1 MASEIKVDTISEN
14 TSANG
19 VTIDGVLIKDGQV
32 DGVDVSTLSVDTDTN
47 GLVLISNTNASTAT
61 DITFDNVFT
70 STYQNYK
77 MILSNFKCDSG
88 GDMRLT
94 FRNGGSSGADITSK
108 HDSRYWYISSSSGW
122 TQGTASANANYVV
135 LSNGTGSASSYGFNI
150 ELWNPQVSTL
160 ATTGFMTGSWKDGGH
175 LQAGMALD
183 SLEEVTGLKLFASSG
198 TVSGDIYLYGYS
210 KT

>member
-1 MASEIKVDTISEN
+1 MSELNVDTINEQ

-47 GLVLISNTNASTAT
+47 GLVLISSTNASTAT

-77 MILSNFKCDSG
+77 MILNNFKCDSG

-122 TQGTASANANYVV
+122 LQGTASANANYVM
-135 LSNGTGSASSYGFNI
+135 LSNGTGTSSSYSFNI
-150 ELWNPQVSTL
+150 ELWNPQVSTV

-175 LQAGMALD
+175 LQTGMSLD

>member
-1 MASEIKVDTISEN
+1 MSELNVDTINEQ

-47 GLVLISNTNASTAT
+47 GLVLISSTNASTAT

-77 MILSNFKCDSG
+77 MILNNFKCDSG

-122 TQGTASANANYVV
+122 LQGTASANANYVM
-135 LSNGTGSASSYGFNI
+135 LSNGTGTSSSYSFNI
-150 ELWNPQVSTL
+150 ELWNPQVSTV

-175 LQAGMALD
+175 LQTGMSLD
-183 SLEEVTGLKLFASSG
+183 SLEEVTGVKLFASSG

>member
-14 TSANG
+14 TVANG

-32 DGVDVSTLSVDTDTN
+32 DGVDVSTLGVDTN
-47 GLVLISNTNASTAT
+47 GLVLINSTNASTAT

-70 STYQNYK
+70 STYQSYK
-77 MILSNFKCDSG
+77 MILNDFKCDSG

-94 FRNGGSSGADITSK
+94 FRNGGGSGADITGK

-122 TQGTASANANYVV
+122 TQGTASANSNYVV
-135 LSNGTGSASSYGFNI
+135 LSNGTGASSSYGFNI
-150 ELWNPQVSTL
+150 ELWNPQVSTR

-175 LQAGMALD
+175 LQSGMSLD
-183 SLEEVTGLKLFASSG
+183 SLEEVTGFKLFASAG

-210 KT
+210 KA

>member
-1 MASEIKVDTISEN
+1 MSTVQVDAINESTTN
-14 TSANG
+14 AG
-19 VTIDGVLIKDGQV
+19 VTVDGVLIKDGQV
-32 DGVDVSTLSVDTDTN
+32 DGVDVSTLGVDTN
-47 GLVLISNTNASTAT
+47 GLVLISSTNASTAT

-70 STYQNYK
+70 STYQSYK
-77 MILSNFKCDSG
+77 IILNNFKCDSG

-94 FRNGGSSGADITSK
+94 FRNGGSSGADITGK
-108 HDSRYWYISSSSGW
+108 HDSRYWYIASSSGW

-135 LSNGTGSASSYGFNI
+135 LSNGTGNNSSYGFNI
-150 ELWNPQVSTL
+150 ELWNPQVSTV

-175 LQAGMALD
+175 LQTGMSLD
-183 SLEEVTGLKLFASSG
+183 SLEEVTGFKLVASSG

>member
-1 MASEIKVDTISEN
+1 MSELNVDTINEQ

-19 VTIDGVLIKDGQV
+19 VTIDGVLIKDGTV

-47 GLVLISNTNASTAT
+47 GLVFISNTNASTAT

-77 MILSNFKCDSG
+77 MILNNFKCDSG

-108 HDSRYWYISSSSGW
+108 HDSRYYYISGTNGW
-122 TQGTASANANYVV
+122 NQGTASANANYVM
-135 LSNGTGSASSYGFNI
+135 LSNGTGTASSYSFNI
-150 ELWNPQVSTL
+150 ELWNPQVSTV
-160 ATTGFMTGSWKDGGH
+160 ATTGYMTGSWKDGGQ
-175 LQAGMALD
+175 LQTGMSLD

>member
-14 TSANG
+14 TSAAG

-47 GLVLISNTNASTAT
+47 GLVLISSTNASTAT

-77 MILSNFKCDSG
+77 MILNNFKCDSG

-108 HDSRYWYISSSSGW
+108 HDSRYYYISSSSGW
-122 TQGTASANANYVV
+122 IQGTASANANYVM
-135 LSNGTGSASSYGFNI
+135 LSNGTGTSSSYSFNI
-150 ELWNPQVSTL
+150 ELWNPQVSTV

-175 LQAGMALD
+175 LQTGMSLD

>member
-1 MASEIKVDTISEN
+1 
-14 TSANG
+14 
-19 VTIDGVLIKDGQV
+19 
-32 DGVDVSTLSVDTDTN
+32 LSVDTDTN
-47 GLVLISNTNASTAT
+47 GLVLISSTNASTAT

-77 MILSNFKCDSG
+77 MILNNFKCDSG

-122 TQGTASANANYVV
+122 LQGTASANANYVM
-135 LSNGTGSASSYGFNI
+135 LSNGTGTSSSYSFNI
-150 ELWNPQVSTL
+150 ELWNPQVSTV

-175 LQAGMALD
+175 LQTGMSLD

>member
-1 MASEIKVDTISEN
+1 MSELNVDTINEQ

-19 VTIDGVLIKDGQV
+19 VTIDGVLIKDGTV

-47 GLVLISNTNASTAT
+47 GLVLISSTNASTAT

-77 MILSNFKCDSG
+77 MILNNFKCDSG

-108 HDSRYWYISSSSGW
+108 HDSRYYYISSSSGW
-122 TQGTASANANYVV
+122 IQGTASANANYVM
-135 LSNGTGSASSYGFNI
+135 LSNGTGTSSSYSFNI
-150 ELWNPQVSTL
+150 ELWNPQVSTV

-175 LQAGMALD
+175 LQTGMSLD
-183 SLEEVTGLKLFASSG
+183 SLEEVTVVKLFASSG

>member
-1 MASEIKVDTISEN
+1 MSTVQVDAINESTTN
-14 TSANG
+14 AG
-19 VTIDGVLIKDGQV
+19 VTVDGVLIKDGLV

-47 GLVLISNTNASTAT
+47 GLVLISSTNAVTAT

-77 MILSNFKCDSG
+77 MILNNFKCDSG

-122 TQGTASANANYVV
+122 LQGTASANANYVM
-135 LSNGTGSASSYGFNI
+135 LSNGTGTSSSYSFNI
-150 ELWNPQVSTL
+150 ELWNPQVSTV

-175 LQAGMALD
+175 LQTGMSLD

>member
-1 MASEIKVDTISEN
+1 MASELKVDTISEK

-19 VTIDGVLIKDGQV
+19 ITIDGVNIKDGLV
-32 DGVDVSTLSVDTDTN
+32 DGVDVSTLGTDTN
-47 GLVLISNTNASTAT
+47 GLVLISSTNAVTAT

-77 MILSNFKCDSG
+77 MILNNFKCDSG

-122 TQGTASANANYVV
+122 NQGTASANANYVV
-135 LSNGTGSASSYGFNI
+135 LSNGTGTASSYGFNI
-150 ELWNPQVSTL
+150 ELWNPQVSSS
-160 ATTGFMTGSWKDGGH
+160 ATTGYMTGSWKDGGQ
-175 LQAGMALD
+175 LQTGMSLD
-183 SLEEVTGLKLFASSG
+183 SLEEVTGVKLFASSG